1 MPLTLK
7 RNRGPI
13 AFCDIT
19 KDLLYLETESED
31 QIAAVHIRR
40 GLRGTDRVILYSH
53 GNAED
58 LGQRLHLGGSWKWR
72 ALETTPFF
80 LVKGTCWLEKFV
92 GWFRIFLKI
101 FLLGKLGLEHGEFC

>member
-1 MPLTLK
+1 MIKTDRKSPTKGIHIAIQRNECLYSFSMFGSPYGSIILSTGPFAKPK
-7 RNRGPI
+7 RNKGSHCLLVTC
-13 AFCDIT
+13 A

-58 LGQRLHLGGSWKWR
+58 LGQRLYLG
-72 ALETTPFF
+72 
-80 LVKGTCWLEKFV
+80 
-92 GWFRIFLKI
+92 
-101 FLLGKLGLEHGEFC
+101 